1 MYLGLSYILNNSI
14 FPWLDPIMIV
24 IVFIFLAGA
33 LGIFILLQIVTQKKE
48 LWPSEELEKN
58 KKLVVTQLKE
68 KREEANKKITQMGI
82 QMCISEIFLQLRPRI
97 LETMMDKTLSRE
109 EQLNKMNEM
118 FDELNAEVVL
128 HQAKKKEINQM
139 YLEEVDK
146 QKTIDN
152 EMRNIHNKYDYT
164 FPNLSKYLRNINYK
178 KYNKEI
184 RTSSS
189 FPILNENPTLELSN
203 EISFLVDM
211 MNPKI
216 RAIPEHFIRSSTMN
230 FDNERMRNKR
240 TFSRRK
246 KTKIE

>member
-1 MYLGLSYILNNSI
+1 
-14 FPWLDPIMIV
+14 
-24 IVFIFLAGA
+24 
-33 LGIFILLQIVTQKKE
+33 
-48 LWPSEELEKN
+48 
-58 KKLVVTQLKE
+58 
-68 KREEANKKITQMGI
+68 
-82 QMCISEIFLQLRPRI
+82 MCISEIFLQLRPRI

-189 FPILNENPTLELSN
+189 FPILKENPTLELSN

-216 RAIPEHFIRSSTMN
+216 RAIPEHFILSSTMN

-246 KTKIE
+246 N

>member
-1 MYLGLSYILNNSI
+1 
-14 FPWLDPIMIV
+14 
-24 IVFIFLAGA
+24 
-33 LGIFILLQIVTQKKE
+33 
-48 LWPSEELEKN
+48 
-58 KKLVVTQLKE
+58 
-68 KREEANKKITQMGI
+68 
-82 QMCISEIFLQLRPRI
+82 MCISEIFLQLRPRI

-178 KYNKEI
+178 KYYKEI

-189 FPILNENPTLELSN
+189 FPILKENPTLELSN

-216 RAIPEHFIRSSTMN
+216 RAIPEHFILSSTMN

-246 KTKIE
+246 N

>member
-1 MYLGLSYILNNSI
+1 
-14 FPWLDPIMIV
+14 
-24 IVFIFLAGA
+24 
-33 LGIFILLQIVTQKKE
+33 
-48 LWPSEELEKN
+48 
-58 KKLVVTQLKE
+58 
-68 KREEANKKITQMGI
+68 
-82 QMCISEIFLQLRPRI
+82 MCISEIFLQLRPRI

-184 RTSSS
+184 RTSFS
-189 FPILNENPTLELSN
+189 FPILKENPTLELSN

>member
-1 MYLGLSYILNNSI
+1 
-14 FPWLDPIMIV
+14 
-24 IVFIFLAGA
+24 
-33 LGIFILLQIVTQKKE
+33 
-48 LWPSEELEKN
+48 
-58 KKLVVTQLKE
+58 
-68 KREEANKKITQMGI
+68 
-82 QMCISEIFLQLRPRI
+82 MCISEIFLQLRPRI

-189 FPILNENPTLELSN
+189 FPILKENPTLELSN

-246 KTKIE
+246 VNII

>member
-1 MYLGLSYILNNSI
+1 
-14 FPWLDPIMIV
+14 
-24 IVFIFLAGA
+24 
-33 LGIFILLQIVTQKKE
+33 
-48 LWPSEELEKN
+48 
-58 KKLVVTQLKE
+58 
-68 KREEANKKITQMGI
+68 
-82 QMCISEIFLQLRPRI
+82 MCISEIFLQLRPRI

-189 FPILNENPTLELSN
+189 FPILKENPTLELSN

-246 KTKIE
+246 N

>member
-1 MYLGLSYILNNSI
+1 
-14 FPWLDPIMIV
+14 
-24 IVFIFLAGA
+24 
-33 LGIFILLQIVTQKKE
+33 
-48 LWPSEELEKN
+48 
-58 KKLVVTQLKE
+58 
-68 KREEANKKITQMGI
+68 
-82 QMCISEIFLQLRPRI
+82 
-97 LETMMDKTLSRE
+97 
-109 EQLNKMNEM
+109 
-118 FDELNAEVVL
+118 
-128 HQAKKKEINQM
+128 
-139 YLEEVDK
+139 
-146 QKTIDN
+146 
-152 EMRNIHNKYDYT
+152 MRNIHNKYDYT

-189 FPILNENPTLELSN
+189 FPILKENPTLELSN